1 MHLALPLPSFVSGDP
16 DAVSRTTNCSGTF
29 SPAETPTKYH
39 DFGAPMNRFP
49 LIILLIPLCLPLR
62 LSAQELA
69 PPADDTNLIDR
80 PHAQDWITDIDPGW
94 LMREGDNSAWSSP
107 ALHDSQWEPAR
118 LDDLGAAQPGSRWF
132 RRHIKLSENH
142 PELSLLIQGGIGTY
156 SLYLNGMPVPG
167 SQILSSFQVNRP
179 AERVYTIAE
188 GPSDIVIAIRT
199 RVPIAYAAWRF
210 PQFMSVYLGTPDAV
224 EAQRQSMHHDRTAY
238 AIPALVIN
246 TLIAFAG
253 LALFALYSRQHGH
266 TEYFWLGLYFLLV
279 GTADVVYYLQQSG
292 FVPLAW
298 NMLFADP
305 IIYALIITQTR
316 FTFAFGGHRLGRLWQ
331 IYQAL
336 LVIPVAFPW
345 FVWYGKVASKTY
357 MLIEPLTILPIAI
370 LLPILLFIWYRR
382 GNREAGWLVLPSL
395 LPPITLALYDLGSA
409 SIYFGLDRFEFL
421 VNTVSIGPV
430 ELEPNDLSNLLFFL
444 SSLIVI
450 FFRFSRVSHDQARS
464 AAELAA
470 AREIQQQLIP
480 ASLPT
485 VPGLHIEAAYLPAE
499 EVAGDFYQVIEQ
511 PDGAALIV
519 VGDVSGKGLK
529 AAMTGTLAIG
539 ALRTLAVENL
549 SPAELL
555 CRLNR
560 QICEAKNGGFI
571 TCCCAR
577 IDSQGTVTLANA
589 GHLAPYSD
597 GVEIEV
603 PSGLPLGLVS
613 EIDYSEIRFEL
624 APGRTLT
631 LVSDGI
637 VEASDSSGQLYGF
650 DRTRAISSQPA
661 DAIARA
667 AKAFGQSDDITV
679 LTVARVPVPVIA

>member
-1 MHLALPLPSFVSGDP
+1 MKRLLLS
-16 DAVSRTTNCSGTF
+16 
-29 SPAETPTKYH
+29 
-39 DFGAPMNRFP
+39 
-49 LIILLIPLCLPLR
+49 ILLIALCTGPGLV
-62 LSAQELA
+62 AQA
-69 PPADDTNLIDR
+69 PSVALDSDDQNLIDR
-80 PHAQDWITDIDPGW
+80 PHAQDWLTDIDSGW
-94 LMREGDNSAWSSP
+94 LTREGDNAAWSGP
-107 ALHDSQWEPAR
+107 AFDDSQWQSVR
-118 LDDLGAAQPGSRWF
+118 LDDLGSAQPGWRWF
-132 RRHIKLSENH
+132 RRHIRLRENH

-156 SLYLNGMPVPG
+156 SLYLNGSPVPG
-167 SQILSSFQVNRP
+167 PEILSSLLVNRP
-179 AERVYTIAE
+179 VERVFDIPE
-188 GPSDIVIAIRT
+188 GPADIVLALRT
-199 RVPIAYAAWRF
+199 HIPTGYAAWRF
-210 PQFMSVYLGTPDAV
+210 PQFMSLYLGTPDAI
-224 EAQRQSMHHDRTAY
+224 ETQRQSMYHDRTSY
-238 AIPALVIN
+238 AIPALLIN

-253 LALFALYSRQHGH
+253 LALFALYSRQRGH

-279 GTADVVYYLQQSG
+279 GTIDVIYYLQHSG

-298 NMLFADP
+298 NVGLADP
-305 IIYALIITQTR
+305 VIYAVIITQTR

-331 IYQAL
+331 IYQNL
-336 LVIPVAFPW
+336 LIIPAAIPW
-345 FVWYGKVASKTY
+345 LVWYGKIQSQTY
-357 MLIEPLTILPIAI
+357 MIIEPLIILPVAV
-370 LLPILLFIWYRR
+370 LLPILLFNWYRR
-382 GNREAGWLVLPSL
+382 GNREAGWLILPSL

-409 SIYFGLDRFEFL
+409 SIYLGLSHFEFL
-421 VNTVSIGPV
+421 VNTISIGPV
-430 ELEPNDLSNLLFFL
+430 ELEPNDLGNLLFFL

-450 FFRFSRVSHDQARS
+450 FFRFSRVSQEQARS
-464 AAELAA
+464 IADLAA
-470 AREIQQQLIP
+470 AREVQQQLIP

-511 PDGAALIV
+511 PDGSALIV

-555 CRLNR
+555 RRLNR

-577 IDSQGTVTLANA
+577 IDPQGTVTLANA

-597 GVEIEV
+597 GAEIEV
-603 PSGLPLGLVS
+603 PSGLPLGLLL
-613 EIDYSEIRFEL
+613 ELDYSEIQFEL

-650 DRTRAISSQPA
+650 ERTRAISSQSA
-661 DAIARA
+661 DAIAKA
-667 AKAFGQSDDITV
+667 AESFGQSDDITV
-679 LTVARVPVPVIA
+679 LTVSRVHVPAIA